1 MSELSMAKRLLAE
14 ATSADPVA
22 VPEDARIGSF
32 ERWDSLAHM
41 RLILAL
47 EQQVGRELDSDE
59 VLRIECL
66 EDVRIILQGNGRSG

>member
-1 MSELSMAKRLLAE
+1 MREISTAKRLLAE
-14 ATSADPVA
+14 ATSADPAA

-41 RLILAL
+41 RLILGL
-47 EQQVGRELDSDE
+47 EQQVGRELEVEE

-66 EDVRIILQGNGRSG
+66 DDVRAILQANSRSA

>member
-1 MSELSMAKRLLAE
+1 MSEMGTAKRLLAE
-14 ATSADPVA
+14 AISADPAA

-41 RLILAL
+41 RLILGL
-47 EQQVGRELDSDE
+47 EQQVGRELDIDE

-66 EDVRIILQGNGRSG
+66 DDVRTILQANG